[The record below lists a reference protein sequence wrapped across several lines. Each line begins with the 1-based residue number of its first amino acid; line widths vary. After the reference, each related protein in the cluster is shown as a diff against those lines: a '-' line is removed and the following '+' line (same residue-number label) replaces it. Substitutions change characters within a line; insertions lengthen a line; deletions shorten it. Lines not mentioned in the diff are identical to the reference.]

1 MCPLKH
7 PSTPT
12 PSPIPIRDAFCACA
26 CHVHHRRVS
35 QHIVY
40 RGTNEVEKE
49 LFPPFSYLFLLLAV
63 GPKSFS
69 SVPHDFLPLHLLS
82 VLFAHFGVL
91 FRMILIQLPQCR
103 IMFMPQLFRHPL
115 HPPRN
120 LLVDPLP

>member
-1 MCPLKH
+1 MGPLKH

-12 PSPIPIRDAFCACA
+12 PSPIPNRDAFCACA

-63 GPKSFS
+63 VPAVRVGGAGHEWGSTPSPILVERQQEGILVSGLFFS
-69 SVPHDFLPLHLLS
+69 
-82 VLFAHFGVL
+82 
-91 FRMILIQLPQCR
+91 C
-103 IMFMPQLFRHPL
+103 
-115 HPPRN
+115 
-120 LLVDPLP
+120 